1 MPWAKK
7 DQTTK
12 QIDIQKLFNTYW
24 TSKEH
29 ELVVSGQSG
38 PHPGSLLMSD
48 RAAEVVVIG
57 KHTCTL
63 EFQFSAN
70 PTVRPLHCPSR
81 PANNVRVGGVLA
93 LFAQ

>member
-7 DQTTK
+7 DQTT
-12 QIDIQKLFNTYW
+12 QAIDIHNLFNTYW

-29 ELVVSGQSG
+29 GLTVSGQSG
-38 PHPGSLLMSD
+38 LAPGSLLLSD
-48 RAAEVVVIG
+48 RGAEVVVIG

-70 PTVRPLHCPSR
+70 PTVRHLHLLPQS
-81 PANNVRVGGVLA
+81 ANNVHVGGVLA
-93 LFAQ
+93 LFA